1 MRFKYDEASIASIH
15 TMNKLGDPTD
25 ISKSIYFLA
34 DDNNPYHGNTIL
46 ATKPCQCETLIR
58 IY

>member
-15 TMNKLGDPTD
+15 TIKKLGDPTD

-34 DDNNPYHGNTIL
+34 DDNNPYNGNTYQNL
-46 ATKPCQCETLIR
+46 LKT
-58 IY
+58 

>member
-1 MRFKYDEASIASIH
+1 MRFKYDETSIASIN

-25 ISKSIYFLA
+25 ISESIYFLA
-34 DDNNPYHGNTIL
+34 DNNNPYNGNTIL
-46 ATKPCQCETLIR
+46 STKPCQCETLIR